1 MKKFRFTETEKK
13 MMRNSIL
20 NSAHYSDI
28 FRLKNCLH
36 TLSTCSPTAKDR
48 KYYTRQYALFE
59 LIYADMCESGELVN
73 DRVMVPEQEVIDTT
87 VKYCF
92 EDFTED
98 QELLAEDPNRNLEAF
113 NFCLENG
120 DDFDVIVKVNT
131 NHIFAKKFKEE
142 EEYRNNMM
150 PIINGLAIG
159 WAKAFYNK
167 GNPDFVYF
175 SRKFDTLIKYF
186 SRLLKQNLEIE
197 DIKEK
202 VKYLRNEF
210 INPEHEESLIELDNE
225 DLYDYL
231 VEEIEQSGE
240 FEVDDI
246 TNFKIKVTKKE
257 TKETRIVHL
266 AYKNL
271 IRYSHNDAL
280 CEWQRLCQVELIETG
295 DMDMDIF
302 DPFLHSH
309 YFIDL
314 DPSSETS
321 YDVYRGETTIYY
333 IPKPIEIFGDI
344 LPTIDAIDQYNAPDC
359 AECVLDKLYDYHM
372 TPYAQHNDFC
382 KIYHE
387 IVEPVREKV
396 EELGYEDWQE
406 IRELMFDMAYAIEK
420 YNN

>member
-1 MKKFRFTETEKK
+1 
-13 MMRNSIL
+13 MRNSIL
-20 NSAHYSDI
+20 NSAQYSDI
-28 FRLKNCLH
+28 FRLKLSLH
-36 TLSTCSPTAKDR
+36 TLSTCSPTVKDR
-48 KYYTRQYALFE
+48 KYYQRQYALFE
-59 LIYADMCESGELVN
+59 LIYTQMCESGELVN
-73 DRVMVPEQEVIDTT
+73 DRVMVPEQETIDTT
-87 VKYCF
+87 VKYSF

-113 NFCLENG
+113 NFCLEEG
-120 DDFDVIVKVNT
+120 DDSNVIVNVNT
-131 NHIFAKKFKEE
+131 NHIFSKKFKEE
-142 EEYRNNMM
+142 EEYRNSMM

-175 SRKFDTLIKYF
+175 ARKFDTLIKYF
-186 SRLLKQNLEIE
+186 SRMLKQNIEIE

-210 INPEHEESLIELDNE
+210 INPEFEKSLIELDNE

-246 TNFKIKVTKKE
+246 TNYKIKVTKKDTNE
-257 TKETRIVHL
+257 SRIVHL

-271 IRYSHNDAL
+271 IRNSYNDAL
-280 CEWQRLCQVELIETG
+280 CEWQRLSGVDIIETG
-295 DMDMDIF
+295 DMVMDMF
-302 DPFLHSH
+302 NPFL
-309 YFIDL
+309 YCDLKIDL
-314 DPSSETS
+314 DPDIDADSDK
-321 YDVYRGETTIYY
+321 YPDCIYRGETTIYY
-333 IPKPIEIFGDI
+333 IPKPIEIYGEI
-344 LPTIDAIDQYNAPDC
+344 LPTIDAIDQYDAPEV
-359 AECVLDKLYDYHM
+359 AEDILDKLYEYHM

-420 YNN
+420 YKN